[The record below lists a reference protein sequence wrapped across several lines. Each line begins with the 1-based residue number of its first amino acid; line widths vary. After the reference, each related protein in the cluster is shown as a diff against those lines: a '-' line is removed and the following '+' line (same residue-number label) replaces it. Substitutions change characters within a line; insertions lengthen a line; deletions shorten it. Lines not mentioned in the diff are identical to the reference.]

1 MKTTYIAT
9 RKHRGEEYKF
19 FLHTPETEGEKG
31 ICGIEIEP
39 YISVETPENGFSYP
53 DTILMDH
60 ATGNAYTL
68 YRHLAPS
75 TLKAIQ
81 KQMKSFLG
89 AYHAGT
95 LKIPC
100 KEINNMI
107 I

>member
-1 MKTTYIAT
+1 MVSMKTTYIAT

-19 FLHTPETEGEKG
+19 YLHTPETEGEKG

-39 YISVETPENGFSYP
+39 FISVETPDNGLGYP

-68 YRHLAPS
+68 HRYLAPS

-81 KQMKSFLG
+81 KQMENFLG
-89 AYHAGT
+89 AYHAET
-95 LKIPC
+95 FKNVLQRNK
-100 KEINNMI
+100 
-107 I
+107 